1 MQTESGQAA
10 AGQTEGGKEE
20 DLHSPAVGRLIPL
33 AEVRDE
39 TFASEIL
46 GATVAVVPSDGR
58 ILAPCDATVSSIYD
72 TGHAVCLT
80 TETGGELL
88 IHIGIDTVK
97 MEGKGFTKKVSDGDQ
112 VKAGDVL
119 VEADLDA
126 IREAG
131 YDTAT
136 MMILT
141 NADDYDSA
149 KKAGPGQVDASSVVM
164 KIKKA

>member
-1 MQTESGQAA
+1 M
-10 AGQTEGGKEE
+10 
-20 DLHSPAVGRLIPL
+20 
-33 AEVRDE
+33 
-39 TFASEIL
+39 
-46 GATVAVVPSDGR
+46 AVVPSDGR

-80 TETGGELL
+80 TETGGEL
-88 IHIGIDTVK
+88 
-97 MEGKGFTKKVSDGDQ
+97 
-112 VKAGDVL
+112 L

>member
-1 MQTESGQAA
+1 M
-10 AGQTEGGKEE
+10 
-20 DLHSPAVGRLIPL
+20 
-33 AEVRDE
+33 
-39 TFASEIL
+39 
-46 GATVAVVPSDGR
+46 AVVPSDGR
-58 ILAPCDATVSSIYD
+58 ILAPCDATVSNIYD

-88 IHIGIDTVK
+88 
-97 MEGKGFTKKVSDGDQ
+97 
-112 VKAGDVL
+112 
-119 VEADLDA
+119 VEADLDT
-126 IREAG
+126 IRKAG

>member
-1 MQTESGQAA
+1 M
-10 AGQTEGGKEE
+10 
-20 DLHSPAVGRLIPL
+20 
-33 AEVRDE
+33 
-39 TFASEIL
+39 
-46 GATVAVVPSDGR
+46 AVVPSDGR
-58 ILAPCDATVSSIYD
+58 ILAPCDATVSNIYD

-88 IHIGIDTVK
+88 IHIGIDTVR

-149 KKAGPGQVDASSVVM
+149 KKAGSGQVDASSVVM

>member
-1 MQTESGQAA
+1 M
-10 AGQTEGGKEE
+10 
-20 DLHSPAVGRLIPL
+20 
-33 AEVRDE
+33 
-39 TFASEIL
+39 
-46 GATVAVVPSDGR
+46 AVVPSDGR

-119 VEADLDA
+119 VEAV
-126 IREAG
+126 

>member
-1 MQTESGQAA
+1 M
-10 AGQTEGGKEE
+10 
-20 DLHSPAVGRLIPL
+20 
-33 AEVRDE
+33 
-39 TFASEIL
+39 
-46 GATVAVVPSDGR
+46 
-58 ILAPCDATVSSIYD
+58 
-72 TGHAVCLT
+72 
-80 TETGGELL
+80 
-88 IHIGIDTVK
+88 
-97 MEGKGFTKKVSDGDQ
+97 
-112 VKAGDVL
+112 L

-136 MMILT
+136 MMTLT

>member
-1 MQTESGQAA
+1 M
-10 AGQTEGGKEE
+10 K
-20 DLHSPAVGRLIPL
+20 
-33 AEVRDE
+33 DE

-80 TETGGELL
+80 TRTGGELL

-97 MEGKGFTKKVSDGDQ
+97 MEGKGFTKKVADGDQ

-126 IREAG
+126 IRDAG

-141 NADDYDSA
+141 NADDYASTQ
-149 KKAGPGQVDASSVVM
+149 KAEPGQVDPSSIVM
-164 KIKKA
+164 KIEKA